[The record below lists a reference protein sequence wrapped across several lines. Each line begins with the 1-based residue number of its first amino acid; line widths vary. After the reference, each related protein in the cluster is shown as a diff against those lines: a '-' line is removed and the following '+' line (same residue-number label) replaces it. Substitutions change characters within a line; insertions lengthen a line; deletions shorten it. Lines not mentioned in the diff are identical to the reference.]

1 MFDNPLED
9 LSGNVHLEKRIKK
22 IKYKFDVGFENS
34 SYLQE
39 IDAIIQSNKN
49 YNYNYKIA
57 FETLFDDLPTL
68 EVGLKRGI
76 GRFISSNNTSK
87 FATSSPFATV
97 DYDFLKGFVFNFDYT
112 RSKYQ
117 NKTVGQKNI
126 YEIMNATLSYTKE
139 NSAWSYKITAE
150 NLLNAQFKQ
159 SNGFSEYLV
168 SDSKTFIFPRI
179 LLFSIGY
186 NL

>member
-1 MFDNPLED
+1 
-9 LSGNVHLEKRIKK
+9 
-22 IKYKFDVGFENS
+22 VGFENS

-39 IDAIIQSNKN
+39 IDAVIQSNKN
-49 YNYNYKIA
+49 NNYNYKIA
-57 FETLFDDLPTL
+57 FETLFDDFPTL

-76 GRFISSNNTSK
+76 GRFISSNSTSK
-87 FATSSPFATV
+87 FDTSSPFATV

-139 NSAWSYKITAE
+139 NSAWSYKITAQ
-150 NLLNAQFKQ
+150 NMLNAQFKQ
-159 SNGFSEYLV
+159 SNRFSEYLV
-168 SDSKTFIFPRI
+168 SDSKTFILPRI